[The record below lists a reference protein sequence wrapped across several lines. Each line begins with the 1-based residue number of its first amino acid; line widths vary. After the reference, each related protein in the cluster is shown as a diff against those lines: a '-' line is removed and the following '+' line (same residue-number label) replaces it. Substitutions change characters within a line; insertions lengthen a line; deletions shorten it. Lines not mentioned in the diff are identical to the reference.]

1 MGHPLSHFYKYQM
14 LSTEKKTGVN
24 GIMTCVLIV
33 IDFVQLGKNKLFS
46 ALFPVVTSKHNLS
59 I

>member
-1 MGHPLSHFYKYQM
+1 
-14 LSTEKKTGVN
+14 
-24 GIMTCVLIV
+24 MTCVLIV

-46 ALFPVVTSKHNLS
+46 ALFPVVTSKRNLS

>member
-14 LSTEKKTGVN
+14 LFTEKMGVI

-33 IDFVQLGKNKLFS
+33 MDFVQLGKNKLFS
-46 ALFPVVTSKHNLS
+46 ALFPVVISRHNLS